1 MSKKKESDDPRLAR
15 NVTAT
20 SYDHLKP
27 LARLSVLGAATSGLL
42 LVLSFP
48 KFNLLPLAA
57 VALLPLLLTTA
68 KEASAKRRFLGGFL
82 AGLVFFGGTCYWI
95 YNVQRDYGGLS
106 APAAGG
112 VFALFCGVLALYF
125 AVFSWL
131 AGYLWRLSWGPAAI
145 PLLWVALEYARTHL
159 LTGFPW
165 LLVGYALTDNFPL
178 ARLAQWTGVYGL
190 SYLLVGLTVGCI
202 WLLIRPGALATAHLL
217 AVVGLFCWLSV
228 TAAEEQYTGNQRA
241 FLVQTNIPQ
250 DAASGRWDAET
261 QAPLLNRLRQ
271 LTVRSVGRPGR
282 PALVIWPEVPAPFYY
297 GNDSFTRPYAEG
309 MARQTQ
315 SYFLMGIVG
324 YGEGSEPRSPT
335 NSAVL
340 LEPSGKLISQY
351 DKIHLVPFGEYVP
364 LRRWLTIVEKVTAEV
379 GDFVPGERLVVN
391 TLPGGT
397 MSTLICYE
405 AIFPDLARR
414 FVKDGA
420 QVLVNISNDGWYGS
434 SAARYQHLLM
444 ARMRAIE
451 NHRFVLRATN
461 TGITAV
467 IRPDG
472 QLGGQIPPD
481 RAGVLQAQ
489 WSFQTRE
496 TFYTRHGDWFAWIA
510 CGVALL
516 ALLSRWIEYHNERTR
531 GRA

>member
-1 MSKKKESDDPRLAR
+1 VSKKREPDDPRLAR
-15 NVTAT
+15 NVSAT
-20 SYDHLKP
+20 PYDHLRP
-27 LARLSVLGAATSGLL
+27 LARLSVLAAATSGLL

-68 KEASAKRRFLGGFL
+68 KEDYAGRRFLGGFL
-82 AGLVFFGGTCYWI
+82 AGVVFFAGTCYWI
-95 YNVQRDYGGLS
+95 YDVQRDYGNLNP
-106 APAAGG
+106 AAAGG
-112 VFALFCGVLALYF
+112 VFALFCGVLALYL

-145 PLLWVALEYARTHL
+145 PLLWVALEYLRTHL

-165 LLVGYALTDNFPL
+165 LLLGYALTDNFPL

-190 SYLLVGLTVGCI
+190 SYLLVALTVGCI

-228 TAAEEQYTGNQRA
+228 TSPDPQFAEDQRA
-241 FLVQTNIPQ
+241 YLVQTNIPQ
-250 DAASGRWDAET
+250 AAAFDRWDAET
-261 QAPLLNRLRQ
+261 QAPLLRRLRE
-271 LTVRSVGRPGR
+271 LTTRSASGSGR
-282 PALVIWPEVPAPFYY
+282 PALVIWPEVPVPFYY
-297 GNDSFTRPYAEG
+297 GNDSFTKPYAEQI
-309 MARQTQ
+309 ASQTQ
-315 SYFLMGIVG
+315 SHFLMGIVSFK
-324 YGEGSEPRSPT
+324 ESSASRSPT

-340 LEPSGKLISQY
+340 LEPSGKLVSQY
-351 DKIHLVPFGEYVP
+351 DKMHLVPFGEYVP
-364 LRRWLTIVEKVTAEV
+364 LRRWLTLVEKVTAEV
-379 GDFVPGERLVVN
+379 GDFAAGDRLVVN
-391 TLPGGT
+391 PLPGGK

-414 FVKDGA
+414 FVAQGA
-420 QVLVNISNDGWYGS
+420 EVVVNISNDGWYGS

-472 QLGGQIPPD
+472 QLAGQLPPD
-481 RAGVLQAQ
+481 RAAVLQAAWGFESSQ
-489 WSFQTRE
+489 
-496 TFYTRHGDWFAWIA
+496 TFYTRHGDWFAWLA

-516 ALLSRWIEYHNERTR
+516 ALVSRWDESRRR
-531 GRA
+531 GRD

>member
-1 MSKKKESDDPRLAR
+1 MSKHPKARTPRLVR
-15 NVTAT
+15 NVTAA
-20 SYDHLKP
+20 SFEHLQP
-27 LARLSVLGAATSGLL
+27 LARLSVLGAGTSGLL

-68 KEASAKRRFLGGFL
+68 KEASAKRRFLGGYL
-82 AGLVFFGGTCYWI
+82 AGVVFFAGTCYWI

-106 APAAGG
+106 VPAAAG
-112 VFALFCGVLALYF
+112 VFALFCGVLAFYF
-125 AVFSWL
+125 SVFSWL

-159 LTGFPW
+159 MTGFPW
-165 LLVGYALTDNFPL
+165 LLVGYALTDNYPL

-190 SYLLVGLTVGCI
+190 SYLLVGLTVACI
-202 WLLIRPGALATAHLL
+202 WLLIRPGALATMHLL
-217 AVVGLFCWLSV
+217 AVVGLFCWLSISAV
-228 TAAEEQYTGNQRA
+228 EEQYAEDQRA

-250 DAASGRWDAET
+250 DTALTRWDVQT
-261 QAPLLNRLRQ
+261 QAPLLNRLRE
-271 LTVRSVGRPGR
+271 LTVRSVRQPGR
-282 PALVIWPEVPAPFYY
+282 PALVVWPEVPVPFYY
-297 GNDSFTRPYAEG
+297 GNDSFTRPYAEQI
-309 MARQTQ
+309 ARQTK

-324 YGEGSEPRSPT
+324 YAAGSDRQSPT

-340 LEPSGKLISQY
+340 LDPSGKLISQY

-379 GDFVPGERLVVN
+379 GDFVPGEQLVVS
-391 TLPGGT
+391 TLPGGK
-397 MSTLICYE
+397 MSILICYE
-405 AIFPDLARR
+405 AIFPDLVRR
-414 FVKDGA
+414 FVHEGA

-461 TGITAV
+461 NGITAV

-472 QLGGQIPPD
+472 QLADQIPPD
-481 RAGVLQAQ
+481 RAGVLQAR
-489 WSFQTRE
+489 WSFETDE

-510 CGVALL
+510 GVVALL
-516 ALLSRWIEYHNERTR
+516 ALITRWSDSHNERASGR
-531 GRA
+531 G